1 MAKKKKKVLDPQK
14 RYNKY
19 LLKHSIPIDLYQ
31 PGNSL
36 CSTNTISAF
45 NFRKLP
51 ALWETIKRF
60 LCQNSPD
67 GSTSIGVT
75 CSPPLPYLDLR
86 VLCLAALEIVFHF
99 HFS

>member
-1 MAKKKKKVLDPQK
+1 MAKKKKKKVLDPQK

-51 ALWETIKRF
+51 ALWEKNQTIFVSK
-60 LCQNSPD
+60 LS
-67 GSTSIGVT
+67 
-75 CSPPLPYLDLR
+75 
-86 VLCLAALEIVFHF
+86 
-99 HFS
+99 